1 MRQLFRLFTLVCLL
15 SPSLLA
21 ARDLTVGVFDNPP
34 IIIKQADDSYTGIAV
49 DVLNAIAR
57 RQGWTL
63 HYREQPWDNLL
74 RELDEGKIDILVG
87 VAYTPERAKHYHF
100 STETVVTNWGV
111 VYRHPK
117 VDINGLFD
125 LRNKSVALMKGSI
138 HTKVFGEMTQ
148 GFGIATKTVLT
159 GSYAEVLKEVEAG
172 RADAGVVNRIFS
184 AAHAAE
190 YKVVP
195 TSIIFNP
202 VDIRYAAPKNG
213 DVGILDQIDSNLAAM
228 KRDSNSAYF
237 ASLRHWLEGRARPQL
252 PPWWLYAVWAAAA
265 LALLVVATI
274 VFLRHKI
281 QHATHALNLKTQALA
296 EEVEEHTATSTAL
309 KASEQR
315 WQFAVESSGDG
326 LWDWNPIHNTVF
338 YSPQWLN
345 ILGLNDKEN
354 NASIELWE
362 SRLHP
367 DDRVQVWDTIT
378 RLLAGDSVQFSS
390 EHRLLAAD
398 GQYRWVLARGRVI
411 QRTAEGRAER
421 VIGTLSDIGERK
433 AAQAQIEYLATRDPV
448 TDLPNR
454 ILLSDR
460 LQQAIA
466 EAQRASSQIAL
477 LFLDLD
483 HFKYINDSLGDHVGD
498 ALLRQV
504 AMRIESRMRKG
515 DTVARVGGDEFIV
528 MLKDMRTVTDVSAL
542 AGQILRAV
550 AEPYEVEEHR
560 LNTSCSIGISL
571 FPDDA
576 KDAQTLLRNA
586 DIAMYHAKGKTRNSF
601 EFFSTEMN
609 SRVVERLNLET
620 SLRHALERGELRLHY
635 QPVVRLADG
644 HTVGAEAL
652 LRWQHPERGLLM
664 PDAFLYVA
672 EQTGLIHGIGEWVL
686 HTACIQAKRWEK
698 ELGVALQMAVNL
710 SVSQVREPLTAQLAT
725 LLRDTDLAPQNLMLE
740 ITEGLFL
747 ENVRVKTE
755 ILNAVGY
762 LGVGIAI
769 DDFGV
774 GYSSLSYLQRLPI
787 DTLKIDRSFVRYLER
802 NEDDVA
808 IVRAILAMTQNL
820 TLRVIA
826 EGVETEGQRK
836 ILRELGCQECQG
848 YLFSRP
854 IDAEAFATLL
864 RQQQRTVTP
873 GYQQAWSDGAKG

>member
-1 MRQLFRLFTLVCLL
+1 MRQLVGLFIWLFFL
-15 SPSLLA
+15 SPCLVL

-34 IIIKQADDSYTGIAV
+34 IIIKQANGRYTGIAV
-49 DVLNAIAR
+49 DVLDAIAR
-57 RQGWTL
+57 QQGWTL
-63 HYREQPWDNLL
+63 QYREQPWDDLL
-74 RELDEGKIDILVG
+74 QELDEGKIDILVG
-87 VAYTPERAKHYHF
+87 AAYTPERAKQYRF
-100 STETVVTNWGV
+100 STQTVVTNWAV
-111 VYRHPK
+111 VYRNPK
-117 VDINGLFD
+117 ADINSLFD

-148 GFGIATKTVLT
+148 GFGITTRTVSAS
-159 GSYAEVLKEVEAG
+159 SYAQVLREVEAG

-195 TSIIFNP
+195 TTIIFNP
-202 VDIRYAAPKNG
+202 VDIRYAAPKSG
-213 DVGILDQIDSNLAAM
+213 DVAILDQIDSSLAAM

-237 ASLRHWLEGRARPQL
+237 VSLRHWLEGRARPQL
-252 PPWWLYAVWAAAA
+252 PHWWMYAVWGAVA
-265 LALLVVATI
+265 LGLLVVAII
-274 VFLRHKI
+274 VFLRHRI
-281 QHATHALNLKTQALA
+281 RRATHALSLKTQALA
-296 EEVEEHTATSTAL
+296 QEVEEHKLTASAL

-326 LWDWNPIHNTVF
+326 LWDWNPIQNTVF
-338 YSPQWLN
+338 YSPQWLTM
-345 ILGLNDKEN
+345 LSLDDKEN
-354 NASIELWE
+354 NATIELWE

-367 DDRVQVWDTIT
+367 DDRVQVWETID
-378 RLLAGDSVQFSS
+378 RLLAGDTAQFSS

-398 GQYRWVLARGRVI
+398 GQYRWVLARGRVV
-411 QRTAEGRAER
+411 QRAADGRAER

-466 EAQRASSQIAL
+466 EAQRAASQIAL

-483 HFKYINDSLGDHVGD
+483 HFKYINDSLGHHVGD

-504 AMRIESRMRKG
+504 AVRIEARMRKG

-528 MLKDMRTVTDVSAL
+528 MLKNMRTVTDVSAL
-542 AGQILRAV
+542 ASQVLRTV
-550 AEPYEVEEHR
+550 SEPYVVEEHR

-586 DIAMYHAKGKTRNSF
+586 DIAMYHAKDKSRNSF

-620 SLRHALERGELRLHY
+620 ALRHALERGELRLHY
-635 QPVVRLADG
+635 QPVVRLDDG
-644 HTVGAEAL
+644 RIVGAEAL
-652 LRWQHPERGLLM
+652 LRWQHPQRGLLM

-686 HTACIQAKRWEK
+686 RTACIQAKRWEQ
-698 ELGVALQMAVNL
+698 ELGAALQMAVNL
-710 SVSQVREPLTAQLAT
+710 SVSQVREPLTAQLAG
-725 LLRDTDLAPQNLMLE
+725 LLRDTGVAPHNLMLE

-747 ENVRVKTE
+747 ENVRAKTE

-826 EGVETEGQRK
+826 EGVETEGQRT
-836 ILRELGCQECQG
+836 ILRELGCLECQG

-854 IDAEAFATLL
+854 VDVDAFAALI
-864 RQQQRTVTP
+864 RQQQINPVSQ
-873 GYQQAWSDGAKG
+873 YQQSRWDGA